1 MSYSAKFNDIRQ
13 RLKSQLFSIFSHRIS
28 NYPNPDALMLPLAH
42 ILSTHLHSDVTP
54 KNVDWRDLA
63 LIATAS
69 SGAVSVTDSG
79 LRDIY
84 DDVIAKRGKRDG
96 VGFKVR
102 VLMSELSFE
111 KIMETKRSLDH
122 FFVSGTGCR
131 ITHLCD
137 FCDFTIAV
145 ATLLSMPF
153 QDAYRAFGGSYGHSH
168 VSRSTLPL
176 TQAAFVGSSASVSA
190 SKFGGLITDIDTRW
204 RPESL
209 KTPSKLTSEQKVIE
223 VKEITK
229 AISGINHS
237 EADSEVAHYSDQANR
252 SVSRKRSPSPFYLPT
267 SPVLVPASASLE
279 PTVIKKVKVVSDP
292 LEPTRETPLDAPLF
306 CKIVTQVT
314 DP

>member
-1 MSYSAKFNDIRQ
+1 MSYSTRFNDIRQ

-28 NYPNPDALMLPLAH
+28 NYPAPDALTLPLAN
-42 ILSTHLHSDVTP
+42 ILSTHLRSDVTP

-63 LIATAS
+63 LIAVAS
-69 SGAVSVTDSG
+69 GGAVSLTDSG

-96 VGFKVR
+96 IGFKVR
-102 VLMSELSFE
+102 VLMTELTFD
-111 KIMETKRSLDH
+111 KIMETKRSLDY
-122 FFVSGTGCR
+122 FFVSGTGCK

-145 ATLLSMPF
+145 ATLLSIPF
-153 QDAYRAFGGSYGHSH
+153 QDAFRAFGGSYGHSH
-168 VSRSTLPL
+168 VARSTLPL

-209 KTPSKLTSEQKVIE
+209 KTSSKLSSEQKVIE
-223 VKEITK
+223 IREITK
-229 AISGINHS
+229 AITSIDHS
-237 EADSEVAHYSDQANR
+237 EADSEVAHYNDQA
-252 SVSRKRSPSPFYLPT
+252 SLPVSRKRSPSPFYKPV
-267 SPVLVPASASLE
+267 SPVPQSTFPSTSS
-279 PTVIKKVKVVSDP
+279 TVIKKAKVVPDP
-292 LEPTRETPLDAPLF
+292 FEPTQEAPQDATLF
-306 CKIVTQVT
+306 CKVVAQVT